1 MIKKKGI
8 SDQITIIF
16 LSWVIAL
23 LLLSTCKL
31 FFLSILT
38 FNIFKVLYSLIHRD
52 VMSLFCN
59 RRSAHFLSHLLKE
72 ERSEWSLSNLR
83 SVSKIADKA
92 SDIVEGLFRLAE
104 RCFDLLN
111 EQTKP
116 LVDGQHFLASQV
128 YGATLSSPLTLLRII
143 HQIQPVVKGGG

>member
-8 SDQITIIF
+8 SDRITIIF
-16 LSWVIAL
+16 LSWVIAM

-31 FFLSILT
+31 FFHLIYT
-38 FNIFKVLYSLIHRD
+38 FNIFKLSYYLIRRD

-59 RRSAHFLSHLLKE
+59 RRSVHFLSHLLKE
-72 ERSEWSLSNLR
+72 ERSVWLLLNLR
-83 SVSKIADKA
+83 SVSKIADKT
-92 SDIVEGLFRLAE
+92 SDVVQGLFRLAE

-111 EQTKP
+111 EETKP

-143 HQIQPVVKGGG
+143 HQIQPVIKGGG